1 MTLHYSTNSFLISRP
16 ANQKELGT
24 ILPSTRIAPRPC
36 ANRQRRRQISP
47 STGKALEILGHAIE
61 YLADEVAHEA
71 GTLGLLEPED
81 PRFESIQIL
90 MAANRTL
97 YYGCPVVPD
106 FRDRISDFWSRRMS
120 SFWFGGIAKLLI
132 RAESE

>member
-1 MTLHYSTNSFLISRP
+1 MRRSLGPFFRAHASRLGLASIGSVRTTFPPGLEKPLRFLATRSGIS
-16 ANQKELGT
+16 L
-24 ILPSTRIAPRPC
+24 TRLRT
-36 ANRQRRRQISP
+36 R
-47 STGKALEILGHAIE
+47 L
-61 YLADEVAHEA
+61 

-106 FRDRISDFWSRRMS
+106 FRDRIADFWSRRMS

-132 RAESE
+132 LAESE